1 MIINRTE
8 KWGKNIQSA
17 CYNGAR
23 TVFKYNN
30 SIEVR
35 TNAFSAAPYIDEEN
49 KAELSDDS
57 DENLCISLCDHT
69 IQSHGGLRASEL
81 GQHNE
86 SYIASMDIQE
96 NHLLDEI
103 NSKTEAK
110 DQIVEKEI
118 VPSLDQNGYHFLEA
132 FSILILLHKY
142 LLLACF

>member
-1 MIINRTE
+1 M
-8 KWGKNIQSA
+8 
-17 CYNGAR
+17 
-23 TVFKYNN
+23 VF
-30 SIEVR
+30 
-35 TNAFSAAPYIDEEN
+35 EEN

-81 GQHNE
+81 GLHNK
-86 SYIASMDIQE
+86 SYISSKDIQE

-103 NSKTEAK
+103 SSKTEAK

-118 VPSLDQNGYHFLEA
+118 VPSLDQNGYHFFLA

-142 LLLACF
+142 YWLALKRKFAYEPYFDHDLLQIFNTYGLCFNPTCR